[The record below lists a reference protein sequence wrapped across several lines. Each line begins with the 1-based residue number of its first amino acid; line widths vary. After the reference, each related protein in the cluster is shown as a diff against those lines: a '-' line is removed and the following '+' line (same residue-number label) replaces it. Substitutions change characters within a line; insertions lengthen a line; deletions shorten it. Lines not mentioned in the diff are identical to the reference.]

1 MKEKQARNILVVD
14 DDADILNYLSE
25 VLRKAKF
32 RVLST
37 TRGEEAV
44 RLATQEKPDL
54 IILDVILPDVLGG
67 VVAKRL
73 SENPA
78 TARIPIIFLS
88 GLNTK
93 EDEDIAREKA
103 GNYYLL
109 GKPVTNEELLAV
121 VQRALS
127 G

>member
-1 MKEKQARNILVVD
+1 MTEKLAKNILVVD
-14 DDADILNYLSE
+14 DDKDILDYLSD

-37 TRGEEAV
+37 TRGEEAI
-44 RLATQEKPDL
+44 RLATEALPDL
-54 IILDVILPDVLGG
+54 IILDVLLPDILGG
-67 VVAKRL
+67 VVSQRL

-121 VQRALS
+121 VKRALS